1 MREQVFTEK
10 GKGLWP
16 QNDFLCTAP
25 ELLIAELKT
34 KSRKDDIP
42 ASVQHFS
49 SSSDF
54 GKI

>member
-1 MREQVFTEK
+1 MREQVFTKK

-16 QNDFLCTAP
+16 QDDFRCTAP
-25 ELLIAELKT
+25 EPLIAEIKS

-42 ASVQHFS
+42 ASVQHFP

-54 GKI
+54 RKI